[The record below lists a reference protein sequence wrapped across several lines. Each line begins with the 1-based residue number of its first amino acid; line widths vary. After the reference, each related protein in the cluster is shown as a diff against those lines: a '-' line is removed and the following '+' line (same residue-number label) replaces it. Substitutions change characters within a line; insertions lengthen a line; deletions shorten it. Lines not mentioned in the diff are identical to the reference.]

1 MLLFEAHHHDSN
13 RLSALGQGPE
23 EVKAPTM
30 PPLNRMGFLRCLRL
44 LGPPFTAILT
54 VATLLMRWDMVRT
67 MRETKKS
74 ADAYVMSESG
84 RMMVL
89 DVLINKGYDRVA
101 MAYQNVGRGPVKVL
115 LFSIEYD
122 AIPADVKPE
131 LAKSTHTQSLI
142 EAPVLSS
149 EIFATAI
156 SDHTPEPRGWLKWT
170 VTPNVIEK
178 VKSPYNRFW
187 FQSILGYETGKG
199 EYRTAPFGVLL
210 GAQRR
215 PSMYPFAPYSEGRFG
230 IPSCLRY

>member
-1 MLLFEAHHHDSN
+1 
-13 RLSALGQGPE
+13 
-23 EVKAPTM
+23 
-30 PPLNRMGFLRCLRL
+30 
-44 LGPPFTAILT
+44 
-54 VATLLMRWDMVRT
+54 

-131 LAKSTHTQSLI
+131 LAKHPYPSLI

-149 EIFATAI
+149 EIFATA
-156 SDHTPEPRGWLKWT
+156 DFGPYTGTTRMAKKWT
-170 VTPNVIEK
+170 VHPNVIEK

-187 FQSILGYETGKG
+187 FQSILGYETGMG
-199 EYRTAPFGVLL
+199 EYRELRHSGFFLAHND
-210 GAQRR
+210 A
-215 PSMYPFAPYSEGRFG
+215 PSMYPFAPYSEDVLGSRRAFDTDWVRSKPHQILKGRANLENRFTPKSTIRG
-230 IPSCLRY
+230 SLRPLTPAEKEAWNDQKKGWRKRG